1 MLLEI
6 LVVMQGL
13 NNNIVVLY
21 FQVLITGALGI
32 PGTRREP
39 STLRNVFVS
48 MTV

>member
-21 FQVLITGALGI
+21 FQVLITGGLGI
-32 PGTRREP
+32 PGTRGVP